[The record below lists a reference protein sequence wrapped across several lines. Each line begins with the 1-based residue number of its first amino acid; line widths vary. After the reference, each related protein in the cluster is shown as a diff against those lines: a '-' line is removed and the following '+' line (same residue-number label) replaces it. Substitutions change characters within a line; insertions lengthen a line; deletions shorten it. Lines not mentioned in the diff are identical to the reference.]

1 MFRLHTVTIEY
12 SAPKHIFV
20 LFLCLCLP
28 QTKIHPV
35 DAKKIENIKGRNAAF
50 NLEIDGLSAF

>member
-12 SAPKHIFV
+12 SALKDIFV

-35 DAKKIENIKGRNAAF
+35 DAKNRKYKEKKM
-50 NLEIDGLSAF
+50 LPLT